1 MSEHIAPFR
10 PGSILDP
17 IWWHDALHWFGNRAT
32 AHIKRF
38 WWAWAAAI
46 AIVATF
52 NYFCALGVNAWTESL
67 PQKTFLILK
76 QSKTVARDD
85 YIAFKW
91 QGGPPYPRG
100 LTFVKMVKGVP
111 GDVVTREGR
120 DYYINGAKVAT
131 AKEFSLKGEPLE
143 LGPTGIIPAGRY
155 FVWTPHKDSLD
166 SRYGRAGWIS
176 QDDVLGRVKPLL

>member
-1 MSEHIAPFR
+1 
-10 PGSILDP
+10 
-17 IWWHDALHWFGNRAT
+17 
-32 AHIKRF
+32 
-38 WWAWAAAI
+38 
-46 AIVATF
+46 
-52 NYFCALGVNAWTESL
+52 
-67 PQKTFLILK
+67 
-76 QSKTVARDD
+76 
-85 YIAFKW
+85 
-91 QGGPPYPRG
+91 

-120 DYYINGAKVAT
+120 DYYINGVKVAT

-176 QDDVLGRVKPLL
+176 QDDVIGRAKPLL